1 MCLFTI
7 PFFIARCELVSH
19 PFDKHSWNN
28 FTSSPSR
35 IVVADHN
42 HGSKVIFAS
51 DNGVIN
57 KTGHVNPDIA
67 QENPVIFFSLIVKL
81 IVKFIGD
88 Q

>member
-1 MCLFTI
+1 MT
-7 PFFIARCELVSH
+7 RCESISSF
-19 PFDKHSWNN
+19 FDKRPWNN

-42 HGSKVIFAS
+42 HGSKVIFAF

-57 KTGHVNPDIA
+57 KACHVNSDIS
-67 QENPVIFFSLIVKL
+67 QEDSVIFFSLIVKL
-81 IVKFIGD
+81 IVKFSGD